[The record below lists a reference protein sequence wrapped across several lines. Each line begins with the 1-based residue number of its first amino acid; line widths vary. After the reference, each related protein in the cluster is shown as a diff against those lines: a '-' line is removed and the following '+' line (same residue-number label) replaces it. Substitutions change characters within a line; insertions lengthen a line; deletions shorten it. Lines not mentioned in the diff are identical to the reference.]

1 MSNYVSRHPR
11 TSGRCLLSLNL
22 SVQHDLDMYVIAAAT
37 DNTCTILAQVVGA
50 ANIAIMP
57 AASGLFFVRLSAVYS
72 HDKYIMTFFGS
83 CWLVI
88 LGLFVSDSSRV
99 LRSSELSR
107 SAQCLAIK
115 HQDAWGYIA
124 TAVYDTLMYFSI
136 SWRLASFAT
145 VDRWQD
151 RLKSFFTG
159 SGLGWL
165 SKVLLRSGQMYY
177 L

>member
-1 MSNYVSRHPR
+1 MSNHVSRHPR

-22 SVQHDLDMYVIAAAT
+22 SVQCGLDMYAVPAAT
-37 DNTCTILAQVVGA
+37 INTCPILAQVVGA

-57 AASGLFFVRLSAVYS
+57 AASALFFMRLSAVYS

-83 CWLVI
+83 CWLAI
-88 LGLFVSDSSRV
+88 LGLFLFDSSRV
-99 LRSSELSR
+99 LHSSEISH
-107 SAQCLAIK
+107 SAQCLAIQ
-115 HQDAWGYIA
+115 HRDAWGYLA